1 MATKTWNNIQS
12 QIEDPMI
19 NTFSPSKL
27 KIFLF
32 DFYLRFYQT
41 QGFITSS
48 GIQVWIIS
56 VLAAFFTFIFDLAI
70 TAKSFWLFD
79 YQLNCSK

>member
-27 KIFLF
+27 KM
-32 DFYLRFYQT
+32 

-56 VLAAFFTFIFDLAI
+56 VLAVFFTFIFDLAI